1 VIIEHISETA
11 ASFVVVVELGTS
23 IEIGSS
29 LPHPIQSAASTGI
42 NAAYLK
48 FSLMH
53 PV

>member
-1 VIIEHISETA
+1 MEDISETA

-23 IEIGSS
+23 IEMGSL
-29 LPHPIQSAASTGI
+29 LPHPIHSAASTGI
-42 NAAYLK
+42 NATYQK